1 MRTAISV
8 AMETGES
15 GLALVLSGAGGNAH
29 RGLANLLQAAGF
41 ATEFVTDAQ
50 RLADGPAEVPALV
63 VLDLEATPPDSVAL
77 LNRLSRAQ
85 PPPQVVL
92 IGLSGQSDVGVVE
105 FNQTVAFSWLT
116 RAWHVDGLTELE
128 QRLRDARPLPDI
140 DRAMLVHALD
150 RQEFVLH
157 FQPIFDIRRGENELT
172 AAESLIRW
180 QHPRHGLLMPSTFL
194 PVVEREN
201 LVAQLTDLTLQLAA
215 EQKTAWKRAGSNVLI
230 TVNLDGELLTD
241 LQFPAR
247 LMRYLAELGVEPDD
261 LVLEVSEGGVMSRR
275 PEPVSVAADLI
286 DRGFRLVIDDF
297 GRGPIS
303 LAQVLSLRF
312 SGIKID
318 EHLIR
323 QISRNERVRQL
334 VRGMVRLAHDLGMR
348 AGAKSVESAE
358 TLFFLK
364 GLGCDD
370 VQGWHLGR
378 PVPGSQLGL
387 G

>member
-1 MRTAISV
+1 MAR
-8 AMETGES
+8 ETGES
-15 GLALVLSGAGGNAH
+15 GLALVLSSAGPGAH

-41 ATEFVTDAQ
+41 ATEF
-50 RLADGPAEVPALV
+50 LADVQRPGLGAAEVPALV
-63 VLDLEATPPDSVAL
+63 VLDLEATPPESVAF

-92 IGLSGQSDVGVVE
+92 IGLSGPSDVGVVE

-116 RAWHVDGLTELE
+116 RAWHVDDLAELD
-128 QRLRDARPLPDI
+128 QRLRDARPLAAI
-140 DRAMLVHALD
+140 DRGALVRALD
-150 RQEFVLH
+150 RREFLLH
-157 FQPIFDIRRGENELT
+157 YQPIFDIRRGEHELS
-172 AAESLIRW
+172 AAEALVRW
-180 QHPRHGLLMPSTFL
+180 QHPQHGLLMPSAFL
-194 PVVEREN
+194 PIVEREN
-201 LVAQLTDLTLQLAA
+201 LVAPLTDLTLQLAA
-215 EQKTAWKRAGSNVLI
+215 EQKTAWKRAGSNLPI
-230 TVNLDGELLTD
+230 AVNLDGELLTD

-247 LMRYLAELGVEPDD
+247 LMRFLAELGVEPDD
-261 LVLEVSEGGVMSRR
+261 LVLEVSEDGVMSRR
-275 PEPVSVAADLI
+275 LEPVTVAADLI

-303 LAQVLSLRF
+303 LAQVMSLRF
-312 SGIKID
+312 SGIKLD

-323 QISRNERVRQL
+323 QIGRNERVRQL
-334 VRGMVRLAHDLGMR
+334 VRGMIRLAHDLGMR

-378 PVPGSQLGL
+378 PVPASELVTG
-387 G
+387 